1 MALSA
6 AAALAAAAGAVAWL
20 DARSKAAK
28 PELVFDPNCEFTTTV
43 LSRCPTLKSEYRPV
57 PLLTN
62 PHVET
67 IAIAKLRSDPK
78 LPFRREIILTKD
90 GGAVAIDWEHF
101 DMEEHELPEDAPVIV
116 LLPGLTGGST
126 DTYIQHAVQQARA
139 VGVRAAVFNSRG
151 TASSPVLTPQFYS
164 ASFTDDTREV
174 R

>member
-62 PHVET
+62 PHV
-67 IAIAKLRSDPK
+67 RQ
-78 LPFRREIILTKD
+78 R
-90 GGAVAIDWEHF
+90 
-101 DMEEHELPEDAPVIV
+101 
-116 LLPGLTGGST
+116 
-126 DTYIQHAVQQARA
+126 HAQP
-139 VGVRAAVFNSRG
+139 SRG
-151 TASSPVLTPQFYS
+151 ASAGRRLSGLMQPPS
-164 ASFTDDTREV
+164 AGVQEGTRCSV
-174 R
+174 ACPCCGRPFGLHGSCHGRVCAHTCSSAAT